1 MSFFRDKTQGL
12 NGRYYPVPAT
22 TFGGTTPAAGTNFNA
37 TSGTNSTYATFQAFG
52 FKGNSINYRVSGLL
66 PTGITLNPR
75 TGVLSGTEPLLTYG
89 NIGSTN
95 TDTLTTNNNITL
107 SATGGYANPVKNYSF
122 TVTAEEYDPSLT
134 LIQSVS
140 RSYTMTLTTPWKF
153 RQIITRG
160 FTISGY
166 RNSVT
171 FRSCNRTTHSNDTTV
186 NLGDLTDRS
195 FNYKGAAVG
204 LSVIYS
210 FGTTNAHAATSNHTS
225 AFNMRTETQFGNRM
239 NSNKSVGMPGVA
251 FHEYYWAWMTG
262 GGNAAT
268 EEYNLMTETRT
279 SNNIGNIL
287 AGVGGATAGL
297 WAMNGENFTIFYD
310 GSNQRTF
317 THATRTSATR
327 SAGNPS
333 NNHQQKS
340 VQSKNGVAWAG
351 GNGTYNGGF
360 FFRQTNM
367 VTNTLTS
374 SNSGN
379 KPIQNCGEE
388 NPDIGQDHQYVIGT
402 FDGAQNN
409 RSWRFNYATGSGFEG
424 GASMQSKGVP
434 GRSSGTNGWC
444 DF

>member
-1 MSFFRDKTQGL
+1 MSFFKNKAQGL
-12 NGRYYPVPAT
+12 NGNYHPVAAT
-22 TFGGTTPAAGTNFNA
+22 AFGGSTPAASTNFNA

-75 TGVLSGTEPLLTYG
+75 TGQLSGTEPLLTYG
-89 NIGSTN
+89 NIGST
-95 TDTLTTNNNITL
+95 DTSIFTTNNSIVL
-107 SATGGYANPVKNYSF
+107 SATGGYANPRKNYSF
-122 TVTAEEYDPSLT
+122 TVTAEEYDPSLS
-134 LIQSVS
+134 LVQSIS

-166 RNSVT
+166 RDAIP
-171 FRSCNRTTHSNDTTV
+171 FRSCNRTTHSNDTTTS
-186 NLGDLTDRS
+186 LGDLTDRS

-210 FGTTNAHAATSNHTS
+210 FGTTNAHNASSNHTS
-225 AFNMRTETQFGNRM
+225 AFDMRLEVQFGNRM
-239 NSNKSVGMPGVA
+239 NSNKTVGMCAVA
-251 FHEYYWAWMTG
+251 FHEYYWAWMSG
-262 GGNAAT
+262 GGNDAT

-279 SNNIGNIL
+279 SNNIGAGL
-287 AGVGGATAGL
+287 AGAAGATAGL
-297 WAMNGENFTIFYD
+297 WCMNGEDFSIYYD

-317 THATRTSATR
+317 THATRTMSTR

-333 NNHQQKS
+333 NSHQQKS

-351 GNGTYNGGF
+351 GDGSYAGGF

-374 SNSGN
+374 SNSGS

-388 NPDIGQDHQYVIGT
+388 NPDIGQEHQYVIGT
-402 FDGAQNN
+402 FDGLQNN
-409 RSWRFNYATGSGFEG
+409 RAWRFNYATGTGFEG